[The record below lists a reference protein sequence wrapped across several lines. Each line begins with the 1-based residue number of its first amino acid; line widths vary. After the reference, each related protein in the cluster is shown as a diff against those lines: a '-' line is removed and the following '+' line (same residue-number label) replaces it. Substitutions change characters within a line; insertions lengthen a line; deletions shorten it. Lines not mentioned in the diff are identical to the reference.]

1 MTDSQSGARGHIT
14 HATLLSHFQHC
25 PTYLHHSYT
34 PHPPITTA
42 GQLPDSFWPTLVAAA
57 ANTFFS
63 RMHFFSLHTPYPSQ
77 NTPLPL
83 PHTSTPSH
91 TPDSFPHT
99 SISPH
104 SPHPSHHTPL
114 SLPHIITLIGINYS
128 QSFVQFL
135 PVYMLWMTL
144 KYCTKQK
151 CHYQHTL
158 TIHSTTIYWILVI
171 SSVFRCFNK
180 VRRKAIS
187 SLAFWKISV

>member
-1 MTDSQSGARGHIT
+1 MNALSLVDSLPERNLPHT
-14 HATLLSHFQHC
+14 HTMSPKLISIPPSTHLTL
-25 PTYLHHSYT
+25 PT
-34 PHPPITTA
+34 
-42 GQLPDSFWPTLVAAA
+42 TLI
-57 ANTFFS
+57 
-63 RMHFFSLHTPYPSQ
+63 YPSHH
-77 NTPLPL
+77 TLSPL

-158 TIHSTTIYWILVI
+158 TIHSTMIYWIWVI
-171 SSVFRCFNK
+171 SYVFRCSQCGASHQRELQYGCYYSPLGRGGEGRGASVHVSQHN
-180 VRRKAIS
+180 RIS
-187 SLAFWKISV
+187 C